1 MVKKK
6 GFYAAI
12 FVILVFA
19 SVNVFLFLNNDGVSY
34 SSISGMYLKDFSEAS
49 GGLDFSIIAFI
60 GQWIILLFVF
70 FSFYFR
76 FLGGRKTE
84 NLKSEYNQLKNKK
97 SKVKTDLDT
106 LYLLLKNKK
115 KLNID
120 SISKTFGVTNEKAL
134 EWAKILENSDLVKV
148 EYPAFSSPEV
158 KINEKEKV

>member
-1 MVKKK
+1 MCLKRQ
-6 GFYAAI
+6 
-12 FVILVFA
+12 VI
-19 SVNVFLFLNNDGVSY
+19 N
-34 SSISGMYLKDFSEAS
+34 
-49 GGLDFSIIAFI
+49 
-60 GQWIILLFVF
+60 VF

-84 NLKSEYNQLKNKK
+84 NLKSEYNELKNKK